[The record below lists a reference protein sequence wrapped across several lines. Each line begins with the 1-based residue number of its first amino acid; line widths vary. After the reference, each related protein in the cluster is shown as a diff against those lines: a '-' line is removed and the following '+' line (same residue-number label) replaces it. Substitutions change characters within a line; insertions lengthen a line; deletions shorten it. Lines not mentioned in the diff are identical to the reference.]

1 MTAGREDGGC
11 TVCRV
16 NCRLACRCERTP
28 VQAHANVTARHEQR
42 ENNNKKKKEEKGEKK
57 MKVPRGAATTIKG
70 KSGRAGLFRQRN
82 CDASGNRNGR
92 AIKKYDRALID
103 VKTTT

>member
-1 MTAGREDGGC
+1 MSLRGTSRGRIII
-11 TVCRV
+11 
-16 NCRLACRCERTP
+16 
-28 VQAHANVTARHEQR
+28 
-42 ENNNKKKKEEKGEKK
+42 KKKKKKRKGKK

>member
-1 MTAGREDGGC
+1 
-11 TVCRV
+11 
-16 NCRLACRCERTP
+16 
-28 VQAHANVTARHEQR
+28 
-42 ENNNKKKKEEKGEKK
+42 

>member
-42 ENNNKKKKEEKGEKK
+42 ENNNKKKKRKGKK